1 MKEEITPN
9 DSTGR
14 TYVNVS
20 NSNGGGRHKTF
31 EQKISAMKNASF
43 FDIKPKSPPKLP
55 NPVKKLPKE
64 RKFKEEKLKKEKKS
78 KDEKIKREPSIK
90 LPKPAK
96 EKIVKTLN
104 AKPVPKEKPTKKALT
119 EEAIVA

>member
-1 MKEEITPN
+1 MNI
-9 DSTGR
+9 
-14 TYVNVS
+14 S

-64 RKFKEEKLKKEKKS
+64 PKERKFKEEKLKKEKEKKP
-78 KDEKIKREPSIK
+78 KDEKIKKEPKEK
-90 LPKPAK
+90 LLKPFKEKILKQPTSKPVAK
-96 EKIVKTLN
+96 EK
-104 AKPVPKEKPTKKALT
+104 PSKKALN
-119 EEAIVA
+119 EEAQAAED